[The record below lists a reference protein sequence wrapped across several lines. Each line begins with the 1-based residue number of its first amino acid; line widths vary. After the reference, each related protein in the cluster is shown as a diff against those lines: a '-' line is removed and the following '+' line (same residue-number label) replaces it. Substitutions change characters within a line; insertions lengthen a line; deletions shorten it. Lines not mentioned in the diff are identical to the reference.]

1 MNTELKLLPGY
12 FKTTGW
18 ILLVISIIVLI
29 LFLVLDIA
37 ETRYNWIL
45 TANKLICLLALTF
58 VSFSRMKNETAEMAS
73 KRKTYLIRAL
83 IFGLGV
89 TIIELAL
96 DLIFETKD
104 SMRHSVEMMYL
115 IFGCFLF
122 TFYGDS
128 RIKMLNKTDKS
139 AK

>member
-37 ETRYNWIL
+37 ETKYNWIL
-45 TANKLICLLALTF
+45 TVNKLICLLALTF
-58 VSFSRMKNETAEMAS
+58 VSFSRMKNETAEIAS

-83 IFGLGV
+83 IFGLGI
-89 TIIELAL
+89 TILELAI
-96 DLIFETKD
+96 DLIFEKED
-104 SMRHSVEMMYL
+104 SMRDSVEMMYL
-115 IFGCFLF
+115 IFGYYLF

-128 RIKMLNKTDKS
+128 KVKMLNKTDKS